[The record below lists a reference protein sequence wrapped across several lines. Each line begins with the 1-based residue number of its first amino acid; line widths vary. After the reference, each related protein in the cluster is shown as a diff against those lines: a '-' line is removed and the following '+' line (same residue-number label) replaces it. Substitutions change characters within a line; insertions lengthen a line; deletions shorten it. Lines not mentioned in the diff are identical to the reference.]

1 MGAGYNG
8 AVQVRYCRPALA
20 LNYPFYFPTDREVA
34 LLIRVTVR
42 ASSLDVQNLIPDLVM
57 NYVNGELGRCVV
69 CCGVDVSPWEIS
81 GAINQQEPLISVQKV
96 ELAWS
101 VLALGLRRLRLDIDQ
116 VARTQR
122 SSITVVM
129 YEPRA

>member
-8 AVQVRYCRPALA
+8 AVQYDIVDPRSLVTYPVLFDRP
-20 LNYPFYFPTDREVA
+20 TEVA

-57 NYVNGELGRCVV
+57 NYVNGELEGDVSFVV
-69 CCGVDVSPWEIS
+69 GVDVSPWEIS

-96 ELAWS
+96 ELSLVGSGTWS
-101 VLALGLRRLRLDIDQ
+101 SNVYELDIDQ

-122 SSITVVM
+122 SSITVVIV
-129 YEPRA
+129 